1 MKKIAIAISIIT
13 MGMMIGSVNAAT
25 LGYIDIQKV
34 FSSYE
39 KTKTVLEQLKKKE
52 QSIKEEMA
60 IKQKQVD
67 KAQEKGAS
75 EEEIKRLVDKLE
87 KELEPKRKD
96 IVESKQRTML
106 EIQNDITRA
115 TEATA
120 KIMGI
125 ENVLDK
131 QVFITGGVD
140 ITDKV
145 IELLNKKTSTK

>member
-1 MKKIAIAISIIT
+1 MKKTAIVISVIM
-13 MGMMIGSVNAAT
+13 MGIMIGSVNAAT

-39 KTKTVLEQLKKKE
+39 KTKTALEQLKKKE

-67 KAQEKGAS
+67 KAKEKGAS
-75 EEEIKRLVDKLE
+75 DADIQGLVDKLE

-120 KIMGI
+120 KKMGI
-125 ENVLDK
+125 ETVLDK

-140 ITDKV
+140 LTDKV
-145 IELLNKKTSTK
+145 IEFLNKK

>member
-1 MKKIAIAISIIT
+1 MSVIIT
-13 MGMMIGSVNAAT
+13 GLMIGSANAAT

-39 KTKTVLEQLKKKE
+39 KTKTALEQLKKNE

-67 KAQEKGAS
+67 KAHEKGAS
-75 EEEIKRLVDKLE
+75 DEDIKRLVDKLE

-96 IVESKQRTML
+96 IVESKQRTMF

-115 TEATA
+115 TETTA
-120 KIMGI
+120 KKMGI

-131 QVFITGGVD
+131 QVFVTGGID

-145 IELLNKKTSTK
+145 IELLNKK

>member
-1 MKKIAIAISIIT
+1 MKKLTIAISVMMT
-13 MGMMIGSVNAAT
+13 GLMIGSVNAAT

-75 EEEIKRLVDKLE
+75 EEDIKKLVDKLE
-87 KELEPKRKD
+87 KELEPRRKD

-106 EIQNDITRA
+106 EIHNDITRA

-120 KIMGI
+120 KKMGI

-131 QVFITGGVD
+131 QIFITGGVD

-145 IELLNKKTSTK
+145 IELLNKK